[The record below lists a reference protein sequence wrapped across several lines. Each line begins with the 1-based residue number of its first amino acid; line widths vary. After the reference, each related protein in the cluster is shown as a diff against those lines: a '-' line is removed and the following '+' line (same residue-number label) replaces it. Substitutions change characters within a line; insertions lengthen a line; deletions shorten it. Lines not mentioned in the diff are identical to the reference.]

1 MIRGASVRFV
11 RTLNVIL
18 GLSLCTALTA
28 LAAERNQQVYE
39 GAEQCKDDALELLER
54 LVNID
59 SSTGYEKGPES
70 GQ

>member
-1 MIRGASVRFV
+1 MMRGASVRFV

-18 GLSLCTALTA
+18 GLSLCTALAA

-39 GAEQCKDDALELLER
+39 GAEQCKDDALKLLER

-59 SSTGYEKGPES
+59 SGTGYEKGPES